1 MSIKDGGAEEKRQ
14 RAEAAQLK
22 ASDGQDYAVNEMG
35 EGDRV
40 LGLTTEYSGWDVYN
54 NEARKVDRELVK
66 DWTASL
72 NFLLL
77 FVSANWHTLYLTL
90 TLVGCY
96 LRGRFDRIHHRKQ
109 ADA

>member
-1 MSIKDGGAEEKRQ
+1 VLQ
-14 RAEAAQLK
+14 PK
-22 ASDGQDYAVNEMG
+22 ASDGQDDAINEMG
-35 EGDRV
+35 EGDRI

-77 FVSANWHTLYLTL
+77 FVSARYNS
-90 TLVGCY
+90 
-96 LRGRFDRIHHRKQ
+96 
-109 ADA
+109 

>member
-1 MSIKDGGAEEKRQ
+1 MNTKGGGTDEKRQ
-14 RAEAAQLK
+14 KEDVLQPK
-22 ASDGQDYAVNEMG
+22 AFDGQDYAVNEMG
-35 EGDRV
+35 EGDRI

-77 FVSANWHTLYLTL
+77 FVSA
-90 TLVGCY
+90 
-96 LRGRFDRIHHRKQ
+96 RFDSYAMFSPCTGGNICCSPYRIHH
-109 ADA
+109 

>member
-1 MSIKDGGAEEKRQ
+1 MSTKGGGTDEKRQ
-14 RAEAAQLK
+14 REEVIQPK

-35 EGDRV
+35 EGDRI

-77 FVSANWHTLYLTL
+77 FVSVRPDSYAI
-90 TLVGCY
+90 
-96 LRGRFDRIHHRKQ
+96 FSP
-109 ADA
+109 

>member
-1 MSIKDGGAEEKRQ
+1 MSTKDGGTDEKRQ
-14 RAEAAQLK
+14 KAEAIQPK
-22 ASDGQDYAVNEMG
+22 VSDGQDYAVNEMG
-35 EGDRV
+35 EGDKI

-77 FVSANWHTLYLTL
+77 FVSVQFT
-90 TLVGCY
+90 
-96 LRGRFDRIHHRKQ
+96 
-109 ADA
+109 

>member
-1 MSIKDGGAEEKRQ
+1 MSAKVGGTDEKRQ
-14 RAEAAQLK
+14 REEVILPK

-35 EGDRV
+35 EGDRI

-77 FVSANWHTLYLTL
+77 FVSA
-90 TLVGCY
+90 
-96 LRGRFDRIHHRKQ
+96 RFDSWFTFSPLAGGNICRCPHGVHH
-109 ADA
+109 